1 MILVTGGAGFIGSNL
16 AAALAERNASLAICD
31 RIDAAKAANLEDVVT
46 DQVFPPEALADFL
59 AEHGE
64 ALDGVVHLGAISSTT
79 EIDEDKLRRT
89 NVELSQA
96 LWRFC
101 AARERP
107 FIYASSAATYGD
119 GSQGFDDSLDL
130 AYLRAL
136 QPLNPYGRSKN
147 AFDIWVAGQLAARAP
162 RPPQWAG
169 LKFFN
174 VYGPRE
180 AHKGAQA
187 SVAWHLFQQLREGD
201 CVRLFKSHNPD
212 YPDGGQLRDFV
223 WVEDCVAVIIWL
235 LEHRRA
241 SGLFNVGSGRA
252 RSFNDLAAALFTAL
266 GREPQI
272 EYVPTPRAIRERYQY
287 FTEARMERLR
297 EIGYFRPFTGLEEGI
312 ARYVRDH
319 LLQDDS
325 KP

>member
-16 AAALAERNASLAICD
+16 AAALGARSSSLAICD
-31 RIDAAKAANLEDVVT
+31 RVDAAKAENLEGVVP
-46 DQVFPPEALADFL
+46 DAVFAPEDLADFL
-59 AEHGE
+59 AKEGE

-79 EIDEDKLRRT
+79 ETDEAKLRRT
-89 NVELSQA
+89 NVA
-96 LWRFC
+96 LFKWC
-101 AARERP
+101 AVHQVRLL
-107 FIYASSAATYGD
+107 YASSAATYGD
-119 GSQGFDDSLDL
+119 GSKGFEDSLDL
-130 AYLRAL
+130 AYLTSL

-147 AFDIWVAGQLAARAP
+147 AFDIWVAEQLAAGAP

-201 CVRLFKSHNPD
+201 SVRLFKSHNPD

-223 WVEDCVAVIIWL
+223 WVGDCVAVMIWL

-252 RSFNDLAAALFTAL
+252 RSFNGLAKALFAAL
-266 GREPQI
+266 GREPRI
-272 EYVPTPRAIRERYQY
+272 DYVPTPAAIRQRYQY

-297 EIGYFRPFTGLEEGI
+297 EIGYFRPFTGLEDGI

-319 LLQDDS
+319 LMQDDDS
-325 KP
+325 Q